1 MGTMPYTALQSMFH
15 AIYPPGLQWYWRG
28 DFLGK
33 IPEEAIDQHLEF
45 GKALPTLHSTMHC
58 YPVDGFP
65 SRVGRHETA
74 FSYRGAKNLSEN
86 VQASLRTIRW
96 IMAILIQASLVR
108 GLIS

>member
-1 MGTMPYTALQSMFH
+1 MGPMPYTALQSMFD

-33 IPEEAIDQHLEF
+33 IPEEAIDQHLKF

-74 FSYRGAKNLSEN
+74 FSYR
-86 VQASLRTIRW
+86 
-96 IMAILIQASLVR
+96 
-108 GLIS
+108 